1 MIQFLHMKRYQDTK
15 QTRPLMQAKTNN
27 VECLQYVQSHHMMQS
42 TFFVLKNTV
51 YVFNYRLATQK
62 SMLHN
67 CISASLVKPFVD
79 DSSLH

>member
-42 TFFVLKNTV
+42 TFFVLKI
-51 YVFNYRLATQK
+51 R
-62 SMLHN
+62 SMYLIVGWQPRINAAQLHL
-67 CISASLVKPFVD
+67 CITGKTICG
-79 DSSLH
+79 